1 MALFGSPSN
10 DKRPVFLNL
19 LQIHL
24 PLTALVSILHR
35 VSGIG
40 MIFGLPI
47 VLIMF
52 YCVVA
57 GPAEYQTMVFL
68 CSFTLSKIILLLIL
82 TGTMYHILAGL
93 RHTYDDFAGTHA
105 LVDARYTAWLLLFAW
120 VAWIVACIWRLWF

>member
-1 MALFGSPSN
+1 MALFGSPTN

-40 MIFGLPI
+40 MILGLPI
-47 VLIMF
+47 VLVMF

-57 GPAEYQTMVFL
+57 GSSEYQSMVFL
-68 CSFTLSKIILLLIL
+68 SSFTMSKVILLLIL
-82 TGTMYHILAGL
+82 TGTMYHILAGI
-93 RHTYDDFAGTHA
+93 RHIYDDFAGTHA
-105 LVDARYTAWLLLFAW
+105 LIHARYTAWLLMFAW